1 MMAST
6 GMGTTG
12 GASVDAQLVALLD
25 KLEGLRQEGRPPP
38 RPPMIAEVR
47 TLELWRAVIA
57 ECLATVFYVFLVCG
71 AYSPWTGKTLTQ
83 EGQLTISLVAGLAMA
98 VLVHSFGQVS
108 GGHVNPAVT
117 VSLAVTRRV
126 SPLRAAM
133 FVLAQL
139 GGGIAGAA
147 LLYGATSSGYTGDLG
162 ATVVSQVISPWQGL
176 GLEFLL
182 TFVVVF
188 VVFASFNPYRRNF
201 GNPAVAIGLAY
212 LACTLVGLP
221 LTGASMNPARSLG
234 PAFVKNKW
242 DAHWVYWVAPLLG
255 GVTAGLIYEYIFNPH
270 RLPRSRK
277 DSIDGDSSS
286 VGSDEDPY
294 DECSKPPPRYNYN
307 ALRAQHYDQY
317 RPANTSNTTSPL
329 GYPASMYGHT
339 GTPSVYNASSYKYDT
354 SYTPNKDEIYSGS
367 KSLYA
372 KSPPLPRSTSLNRSQ
387 SVYTKPPPPRM
398 DNYSRNLAQSQSLCS
413 KPAASFSALSH
424 TESIYKNNPRQDTLY
439 VTSKS
444 GIVKP
449 EPVYGTATYNKQN
462 DSGDSNYSTYR
473 GSASYSSSRSSNPC
487 PPMPMSRTRTDNL
500 TPNSVA
506 SAHSGHATPNSV
518 ALCYSPNPQY

>member
-1 MMAST
+1 
-6 GMGTTG
+6 
-12 GASVDAQLVALLD
+12 
-25 KLEGLRQEGRPPP
+25 
-38 RPPMIAEVR
+38 
-47 TLELWRAVIA
+47 
-57 ECLATVFYVFLVCG
+57 
-71 AYSPWTGKTLTQ
+71 
-83 EGQLTISLVAGLAMA
+83 
-98 VLVHSFGQVS
+98 
-108 GGHVNPAVT
+108 
-117 VSLAVTRRV
+117 
-126 SPLRAAM
+126 
-133 FVLAQL
+133 
-139 GGGIAGAA
+139 
-147 LLYGATSSGYTGDLG
+147 ATSSGYTGDLG

>member
-1 MMAST
+1 
-6 GMGTTG
+6 MGSGVT
-12 GASVDAQLVALLD
+12 SVDAQLVALLD
-25 KLEGLRQEGRPPP
+25 KLEGLRQETTSPPP

-83 EGQLTISLVAGLAMA
+83 EGQLTISLVAGFAMA

-117 VSLAVTRRV
+117 ISLAVTRRV

-176 GLEFLL
+176 GMEFLL

-188 VVFASFNPYRRNF
+188 VFFASVNPYRRSF

-277 DSIDGDSSS
+277 DSIDGEQGVESFPLNT
-286 VGSDEDPY
+286 VGGPGMHGGLGGHHAPTLPPQQYQLQYEAQY
-294 DECSKPPPRYNYN
+294 DARLY
-307 ALRAQHYDQY
+307 RA
-317 RPANTSNTTSPL
+317 
-329 GYPASMYGHT
+329 
-339 GTPSVYNASSYKYDT
+339 
-354 SYTPNKDEIYSGS
+354 
-367 KSLYA
+367 
-372 KSPPLPRSTSLNRSQ
+372 
-387 SVYTKPPPPRM
+387 
-398 DNYSRNLAQSQSLCS
+398 
-413 KPAASFSALSH
+413 
-424 TESIYKNNPRQDTLY
+424 
-439 VTSKS
+439 
-444 GIVKP
+444 
-449 EPVYGTATYNKQN
+449 
-462 DSGDSNYSTYR
+462 
-473 GSASYSSSRSSNPC
+473 
-487 PPMPMSRTRTDNL
+487 
-500 TPNSVA
+500 
-506 SAHSGHATPNSV
+506 
-518 ALCYSPNPQY
+518 YSPNNRA

>member
-1 MMAST
+1 MAST
-6 GMGTTG
+6 TG
-12 GASVDAQLVALLD
+12 GGGGSAMDAQLVALLD
-25 KLEGLRQEGRPPP
+25 KLEGLRQEVGPPP
-38 RPPMIAEVR
+38 RLSMIAEVR

-71 AYSPWTGKTLTQ
+71 AYSPWTGKVLTQ
-83 EGQLTISLVAGLAMA
+83 DGQLTVALVAGFTMA
-98 VLVHSFGQVS
+98 ILVHSFGQVS
-108 GGHVNPAVT
+108 GGHINPAVT
-117 VSLAVTRRV
+117 VSLAVTRHV

-162 ATVVSQVISPWQGL
+162 ATSVSQVITQWQGL

-188 VVFASFNPYRRNF
+188 VFFSSVNPYRRSF
-201 GNPAVAIGLAY
+201 GNPSVVIGFAY
-212 LACTLVGLP
+212 MACTLVGLP

-242 DAHWVYWVAPLLG
+242 DAHWVYWVAPLVG
-255 GVTAGLIYEYIFNPH
+255 GMTGGLIYEYIFNPH
-270 RLPRSRK
+270 RVPRSRK
-277 DSIDGDSSS
+277 DSMDGDSSS

-307 ALRAQHYDQY
+307 ALHAQNYDQY

-329 GYPASMYGHT
+329 GYPASMYEHNGAT
-339 GTPSVYNASSYKYDT
+339 SVCNASAYKYDNG
-354 SYTPNKDEIYSGS
+354 YVKDDIYSGS
-367 KSLYA
+367 KSLYT
-372 KSPPLPRSTSLNRSQ
+372 KSPPLPRSSSLNRSQ
-387 SVYTKPPPPRM
+387 SVYAKPPPPRM
-398 DNYSRNLAQSQSLCS
+398 DNYNRNLTHSQSLCPKS
-413 KPAASFSALSH
+413 ATDFSTLPH
-424 TESIYKNNPRQDTLY
+424 TDNMYKSNPRRDTLY

-449 EPVYGTATYNKQN
+449 EPVYGTSYNKQN

-473 GSASYSSSRSSNPC
+473 GTASYSSSRSSNPG
-487 PPMPMSRTRTDNL
+487 PPVPMSRTRTDNL

-506 SAHSGHATPNSV
+506 SAHSSLVTPNS
-518 ALCYSPNPQY
+518 AGLCYSPNPQY

>member
-1 MMAST
+1 MAST
-6 GMGTTG
+6 VMGG
-12 GASVDAQLVALLD
+12 GGISVDAQLVALLD
-25 KLEGLRQEGRPPP
+25 KLEGLRQEASPPP

-71 AYSPWTGKTLTQ
+71 AYSPWTGKSLTQ
-83 EGQLTISLVAGLAMA
+83 EGQLTISLVAGFAMA
-98 VLVHSFGQVS
+98 ILIHSFGQVS

-147 LLYGATSSGYTGDLG
+147 LLYGATSSGFSGDLG
-162 ATVVSQVISPWQGL
+162 ATGVHKVITPWQGL
-176 GLEFLL
+176 GIEFLL

-188 VVFASFNPYRRNF
+188 VFFASVNPYRRSF
-201 GNPAVAIGLAY
+201 GNPAVAVGLAY

-286 VGSDEDPY
+286 VGSEEDPY

-307 ALRAQHYDQY
+307 ALRAQHYEQY
-317 RPANTSNTTSPL
+317 RPANSSNTTSPI

-339 GTPSVYNASSYKYDT
+339 GTPSVYNASAYKYE
-354 SYTPNKDEIYSGS
+354 SGKDEIYCGS
-367 KSLYA
+367 KSMYA
-372 KSPPLPRSTSLNRSQ
+372 RSPPLPRSTSLNRSQ

-398 DNYSRNLAQSQSLCS
+398 DNYSRNLAQSQSLCPKS
-413 KPAASFSALSH
+413 TAGFTALSH
-424 TESIYKNNPRQDTLY
+424 TDSMYKNNPRQDTLY
-439 VTSKS
+439 ATSKS

-449 EPVYGTATYNKQN
+449 EPVYGTAPYNKQN

-473 GSASYSSSRSSNPC
+473 GSASYSSSRSSNPG
-487 PPMPMSRTRTDNL
+487 PPVPMSRSRTDNL
-500 TPNSVA
+500 TPNSVV
-506 SAHSGHATPNSV
+506 SAHSGHITPNSA